1 MHNAPVGLEPKEIPV
16 TAINGNHHLT
26 MAVGGAQED
35 YDFHTRVL
43 GLRTIKKTVLFDGKA
58 PIYHLYYAN
67 ANGDPSSVLTTFPF
81 RQAGIMGRRGT
92 NQVKV
97 INLAVPTGSLGFWER
112 RLADHGIAYERITLL
127 GRERLTFAHPCG
139 IPYALIEVEGDA
151 RVGYTNGGVG
161 AEAAIHGNY
170 GVTVS
175 LHLADEM
182 AEFLEQGM
190 RGTRVASQEDAE
202 LWRVG
207 DGPGNLVELVEEPD
221 LPHGTWRLGEGTVHH
236 VAFDL
241 GTLERQ
247 MDLKLHLEG
256 LGYTDVSEV
265 KDRQYFESCYVRT
278 PGGPLFELAVS
289 KAAAWAIDEP
299 ADALGQRFMLPPWIE
314 DRREEMMSRLET
326 IDAGAVAA

>member
-1 MHNAPVGLEPKEIPV
+1 MVLLS
-16 TAINGNHHLT
+16 GNHHLT
-26 MAVGGAQED
+26 LSVGGAQED
-35 YDFHTRVL
+35 YDFHTRAL
-43 GLRTIKKTVLFDGKA
+43 ALRSVKKTVLFDGKA

-67 ANGDPSSVLTTFPF
+67 ANGDPSSVITTFPF
-81 RQAGIMGRRGT
+81 RQAGIMGRRGA

-97 INLAVPTGSLGFWER
+97 INLAVPTGSLDFWTQ
-112 RLADHGIAYERITLL
+112 RLADHGIECERARLL
-127 GRERLTFAHPCG
+127 GTERLSFAHPCG
-139 IPYALIEVEGDA
+139 IPYALVEVEGDA
-151 RVGYTNGGVG
+151 RVGYTEDGVG

-175 LHLADEM
+175 LDGADEM

-190 RGTRVASQEDAE
+190 GGTRVASEGDAE

-207 DGPGNLVELVEEPD
+207 DGPGNRVELVEEHDVPR
-221 LPHGTWRLGEGTVHH
+221 GTWRFGEGTVHH

-241 GTLERQ
+241 GTSERQ
-247 MDLKLHLEG
+247 MSLKLNLEG

-265 KDRQYFESCYVRT
+265 KDRQYFDSCYVRT

-289 KAAAWAIDEP
+289 KPESWAIDEP
-299 ADALGQRFMLPPWIE
+299 ADALGRQFMLPRWLE

-326 IDAGAVAA
+326 IDTGAVTA